1 MAGVTRFRVLV
12 ADDEPLARGMVVA
25 ILKADADIEAV
36 AECGDARCVSDQLR
50 RFQPDIAM
58 LDIEMP
64 QMSGLDIA
72 AAIENAG
79 PVVVFITAFSGYA
92 TRAFDVNAVDYV
104 TKPFSDERFRA
115 AVERAKRRV
124 RERRLGE
131 LAAQVANLS
140 AELRPDSDAA
150 KSADGEKY
158 LQRLALKEG
167 DQSAVVKVADIV
179 WIQAEDY
186 YVLIHSKQGRHMVRA
201 SLASLE
207 QRLDPARFL
216 RVHRTAIV
224 NVDEIT
230 TTHDRGP
237 LVLTLSNGAEVP
249 VSRSRRGQV
258 ESTVRPRLR

>member
-1 MAGVTRFRVLV
+1 MTRFKVLV
-12 ADDEPLARGMVVA
+12 ADDEPLARRMVTA
-25 ILKADADIEAV
+25 ILRTDPDVEAL
-36 AECGDARCVSDQLR
+36 AECGDARCVRDQLA
-50 RFQPDIAM
+50 RFRPDIAL

-64 QMSGLDIA
+64 EMSGLEIA
-72 AAIENAG
+72 GALQDAG
-79 PVVVFITAFSGYA
+79 PVVVFITAFSSYA
-92 TRAFDVNAVDYV
+92 TQAFDVNAVDYV

-131 LAAQVANLS
+131 LATQVASLS
-140 AELRPDSDAA
+140 AELKPDEHESA
-150 KSADGEKY
+150 KSGAEGF
-158 LQRLALKEG
+158 LQRLALKDG
-167 DQSAVVKVADIV
+167 DKSVVVKTPDII

-207 QRLDPARFL
+207 QRLDPARFM

-224 NVDEIT
+224 NVDEIRAT
-230 TTHDRGP
+230 QDRGP

-249 VSRSRRGQV
+249 VSRSRRTQV
-258 ESTVRPRLR
+258 ESLVHPRLR

>member
-1 MAGVTRFRVLV
+1 VTRFRVLV
-12 ADDEPLARGMVVA
+12 ADDEPLARKMVRA
-25 ILKADADIEAV
+25 ILEPDPDIESV
-36 AECGDARCVSDQLR
+36 AECGDARCVRDQLAR
-50 RFQPDIAM
+50 CRPDIAM

-72 AAIENAG
+72 AAIQDAG
-79 PVVVFITAFSGYA
+79 PVVVFITAFSSYA

-131 LAAQVANLS
+131 LASQVAHLS
-140 AELRPDSDAA
+140 AELRQDDSDAA
-150 KSADGEKY
+150 KSADGEAY

-167 DQSAVVKVADIV
+167 DRSAVVKVADIV

-186 YVLIHSKQGRHMVRA
+186 YVQIHSKQGRHLVRV

-230 TTHDRGP
+230 ATHDRGS

-249 VSRSRRGQV
+249 VSRSRRVHV
-258 ESTVRPRLR
+258 ESTVPRLR

>member
-1 MAGVTRFRVLV
+1 VTRFRILV
-12 ADDEPLARGMVVA
+12 ADDEPLARGMVAA
-25 ILKADADIEAV
+25 ILKTDPDIEAV
-36 AECGDARCVSDQLR
+36 AECGDARCVREQLT
-50 RFQPDIAM
+50 RFRPDIAM

-72 AAIENAG
+72 GAIQDAG
-79 PVVVFITAFSGYA
+79 PVVVFITAFSTYA
-92 TRAFDVNAVDYV
+92 TKAFDVNAVDYV

-131 LAAQVANLS
+131 LASQVATLS
-140 AELRPDSDAA
+140 AELRHDDSGSA
-150 KSADGEKY
+150 KSADGDKY

-167 DQSAVVKVADIV
+167 DRSAVVKIGDVI
-179 WIQAEDY
+179 WIQSEDY
-186 YVLIHSKQGRHMVRA
+186 YVLIHSKHGRHMVRA
-201 SLASLE
+201 SLSSLE
-207 QRLDPARFL
+207 QRLDPERFL

-230 TTHDRGP
+230 ATHDRGS
-237 LVLTLSNGAEVP
+237 LVLTLSNGAEVA

>member
-1 MAGVTRFRVLV
+1 MTRFRVLI
-12 ADDEPLARGMVVA
+12 ADDEPLARRMVMA
-25 ILKADADIEAV
+25 ILKTDPDIDV
-36 AECGDARCVSDQLR
+36 ISECGDARCVRDQLTR
-50 RFQPDIAM
+50 LRPDIAL

-72 AAIENAG
+72 AAIEDSG

-92 TRAFDVNAVDYV
+92 TKAFDVNAVDYV

-115 AVERAKRRV
+115 SIERAKRRV

-131 LAAQVANLS
+131 LASQVASLS
-140 AELRPDSDAA
+140 AEMRADDADAA
-150 KSADGEKY
+150 KSTGVEKY

-167 DQSAVVKVADIV
+167 DRSSVVKTGDIV

-186 YVLIHSKQGRHMVRA
+186 YVLIHSKQGRFMVRA

-224 NVDEIT
+224 NVDEIAAT
-230 TTHDRGP
+230 QDRGS
-237 LVLTLSNGAEVP
+237 LMLTLSNGAEVP
-249 VSRSRRGQV
+249 VSRSRRSQV
-258 ESTVRPRLR
+258 ESTLRPRLR